1 MSSSLILHN
10 MNHKNALKSRF
21 YTTVSSV
28 PGPRSSPKI
37 LPKAKPTQ
45 KNSWSLSGG
54 LLPIW
59 FTTAFWIPAKP
70 LHLRN
75 MPSKLMRCTENCDA
89 YSQQRSTERGWF
101 FVTTPDWTSHNQ
113 CFKSWTNW
121 AMKFCLICHI
131 YLTFHQLTTTFSSI
145 STIFCREN
153 ASITS
158 STQKMLSKSSP
169 NPKHRFLCYRNIQ
182 TCFSLA
188 KMCWL

>member
-1 MSSSLILHN
+1 MKKLNKWEPRELTANQKNRHFEVSSSLILHN

-113 CFKSWTNW
+113 CFKSWMNSPT
-121 AMKFCLICHI
+121 KFCLICHI
-131 YLTFHQLTTTFSSI
+131 HLTSLQLTTTSNI
-145 STIFCREN
+145 STTFCREN
-153 ASITS
+153 VSTTS
-158 STQKMLSKSSP
+158 
-169 NPKHRFLCYRNIQ
+169 RR
-182 TCFSLA
+182 
-188 KMCWL
+188 